1 MTHMPFRNSA
11 SNENRIGDQQLT
23 DGSSDCDP
31 PWELI
36 KPSEPT
42 PIMFQLQRA
51 NGNIFSYAYCD
62 LREMRLLSAGY
73 LQLFIYGME
82 KYLISIQGRH
92 LTEFAKLMGMCRVK
106 SFEELG
112 KRTYGLPETSPSIDL
127 VTIEEL
133 TGPAP
138 H

>member
-1 MTHMPFRNSA
+1 MNQLPFRASA
-11 SNENRIGDQQLT
+11 SNENHLFDQGVTEESLP
-23 DGSSDCDP
+23 SEP
-31 PWELI
+31 PWELV
-36 KPSEPT
+36 KATEPV
-42 PIMFQLQRA
+42 PNMFRLHRA
-51 NGNIFSYAYCD
+51 NGNVFSYAYCD

-82 KYLISIQGRH
+82 KYVITIQGRH
-92 LTEFAKLMGMCRVK
+92 LKEFAKLLGMCRVK

-112 KRTYGLPETSPSIDL
+112 KRTHALPETAPSIDL